1 MKIDETL
8 VQRNTE
14 HLRAVYEAKIK
25 EFRKK
30 IEVLHDKFNKRAQD
44 RIFKTRYETTFGLF
58 LSEYIFKLP
67 VCTLESSID
76 KVLLNARRLCEAFIT
91 VKYFNQ
97 QNDFEKM
104 VAYCDRDRMEYLEGC
119 LARTEADEKLFFEL
133 KNMPDMNQPNRDELA
148 KLKQKYEEKPAKMP
162 NMNTMAQSVGLKEE
176 YDYFYKLSSK
186 LLHFCPFSL
195 NGDSPFEAPVHKIIF
210 LMRIERYLEK
220 IKEELDI
227 VYQKTKLTN

>member
-1 MKIDETL
+1 
-8 VQRNTE
+8 
-14 HLRAVYEAKIK
+14 
-25 EFRKK
+25 
-30 IEVLHDKFNKRAQD
+30 
-44 RIFKTRYETTFGLF
+44 
-58 LSEYIFKLP
+58 
-67 VCTLESSID
+67 
-76 KVLLNARRLCEAFIT
+76 
-91 VKYFNQ
+91 
-97 QNDFEKM
+97 
-104 VAYCDRDRMEYLEGC
+104 MEYLEGC

-162 NMNTMAQSVGLKEE
+162 NMNTMAQSVGLKKE
-176 YDYFYKLSSK
+176 YDYFYKFSSK

-195 NGDSPFEAPVHKIIF
+195 NGDSHFEVPVHKIIF

>member
-133 KNMPDMNQPNRDELA
+133 KNMPDMNQPHRDELA

-162 NMNTMAQSVGLKEE
+162 NMNTMAQSVGLKKE
-176 YDYFYKLSSK
+176 YDYFYKFSSK

-195 NGDSPFEAPVHKIIF
+195 NGDSHFEVPVHKIIF

>member
-1 MKIDETL
+1 
-8 VQRNTE
+8 
-14 HLRAVYEAKIK
+14 
-25 EFRKK
+25 
-30 IEVLHDKFNKRAQD
+30 
-44 RIFKTRYETTFGLF
+44 
-58 LSEYIFKLP
+58 
-67 VCTLESSID
+67 
-76 KVLLNARRLCEAFIT
+76 
-91 VKYFNQ
+91 
-97 QNDFEKM
+97 
-104 VAYCDRDRMEYLEGC
+104 
-119 LARTEADEKLFFEL
+119 
-133 KNMPDMNQPNRDELA
+133 
-148 KLKQKYEEKPAKMP
+148 MP

>member
-76 KVLLNARRLCEAFIT
+76 KVLLNALRL
-91 VKYFNQ
+91 Y
-97 QNDFEKM
+97 
-104 VAYCDRDRMEYLEGC
+104 
-119 LARTEADEKLFFEL
+119 
-133 KNMPDMNQPNRDELA
+133 
-148 KLKQKYEEKPAKMP
+148 
-162 NMNTMAQSVGLKEE
+162 
-176 YDYFYKLSSK
+176 
-186 LLHFCPFSL
+186 
-195 NGDSPFEAPVHKIIF
+195 
-210 LMRIERYLEK
+210 
-220 IKEELDI
+220 
-227 VYQKTKLTN
+227 

>member
-1 MKIDETL
+1 MNIDETL
-8 VQRNTE
+8 VSQNTE
-14 HLRAVYEAKIK
+14 RLRVIYETKIK

-30 IEVLHDKFNKRAQD
+30 IEVLHDKFHKRAQD
-44 RIFKTRYETTFGLF
+44 RIFKTRYETAFGFF
-58 LSEYIFKLP
+58 LSEYVFKLP

-76 KVLLNARRLCEAFIT
+76 KVLLNVRRLCEAFIT
-91 VKYFNQ
+91 VKYINQ
-97 QNDFEKM
+97 QNAFEKM
-104 VAYCDRDRMEYLEGC
+104 VAYCERDRWEYLEGC
-119 LARTEADEKLFFEL
+119 SARTEADEKLFPEL
-133 KNMPDMNQPNRDELA
+133 KDMPDMNQPNREELA
-148 KLKQKYEEKPAKMP
+148 KLKQKYEKKPAKMP
-162 NMNTMAQSVGLKEE
+162 SMKEMAQAVGLEDE
-176 YDYFYKLSSK
+176 YNYFYKFTSK